1 MAREVGE
8 QYLDLEFPPREESV
22 NGETQDGVA
31 IADRVIHW
39 RRPHEFVIDAENE
52 EPVVFARPEIR
63 DPSQDIVQG
72 QIPNTWLF
80 STISTVAQLPSLIER
95 VFINQEYNYEGVHK
109 IKLCLG
115 GEWEEILIDDIIP
128 CYPLGGPIFSHNNLK
143 HELWLPLLEKAFA
156 KVHGSYR
163 GLLTGFIPD
172 ALLNLTGFPT
182 ISMTLRDE
190 NIYDMLESGVLWETL
205 KLYHSQGYILAGC
218 YDSEIETEHD
228 DALVPPHEAFAIIDI
243 DENS

>member
-80 STISTVAQLPSLIER
+80 STISTVAQLLSLIER
-95 VFINQEYNYEGVHK
+95 VFINQDYNYEGVYK

-115 GEWEEILIDDIIP
+115 GEWE
-128 CYPLGGPIFSHNNLK
+128 
-143 HELWLPLLEKAFA
+143 
-156 KVHGSYR
+156 
-163 GLLTGFIPD
+163 
-172 ALLNLTGFPT
+172 
-182 ISMTLRDE
+182 
-190 NIYDMLESGVLWETL
+190 
-205 KLYHSQGYILAGC
+205 
-218 YDSEIETEHD
+218 
-228 DALVPPHEAFAIIDI
+228 
-243 DENS
+243 